1 MQNDHVFEDGFSI
14 VKGTALSV
22 AVSLLGAIILAVILR
37 TCALPDKII
46 YPVNQ
51 TIKAVAVILGVLCF
65 ISGEKGWMKGGVTG
79 LLFTALSNRCFKE
92 FFYSFLKLVFCNRVF
107 LHVIKGADYYFWFV
121 AQHFGVSDKVRF
133 RKNGLSCLCGL
144 GCFFSHRLLPLSV

>member
-22 AVSLLGAIILAVILR
+22 AVSLLGVIIFAVILR

-79 LLFTALSNRCFKE
+79 LLFTALS
-92 FFYSFLKLVFCNRVF
+92 YLVFS
-107 LHVIKGADYYFWFV
+107 VIGGDFSLSWLIFTELFVGAFV
-121 AQHFGVSDKVRF
+121 GM
-133 RKNGLSCLCGL
+133 LSGIIAVNIK
-144 GCFFSHRLLPLSV
+144 R

>member
-22 AVSLLGAIILAVILR
+22 AVSLLGAIIFAVILR

-51 TIKAVAVILGVLCF
+51 TIKAVAVILGVLRF

-79 LLFTALSNRCFKE
+79 LLFTALS
-92 FFYSFLKLVFCNRVF
+92 YLVFSAIGGDFSLSWLIFTELFVGAFVGMISGIIAVN
-107 LHVIKGADYYFWFV
+107 IK
-121 AQHFGVSDKVRF
+121 R
-133 RKNGLSCLCGL
+133 
-144 GCFFSHRLLPLSV
+144 

>member
-22 AVSLLGAIILAVILR
+22 AVSLLGAIIFAVILR

-51 TIKAVAVILGVLCF
+51 TIKALAVILGVLRF
-65 ISGEKGWMKGGVTG
+65 INGEKGWMKGGVTG
-79 LLFTALSNRCFKE
+79 LLFTALS
-92 FFYSFLKLVFCNRVF
+92 YLVFSAIGGDFSLSWLIFTELFVGAFVGMISGIIAVN
-107 LHVIKGADYYFWFV
+107 IK
-121 AQHFGVSDKVRF
+121 R
-133 RKNGLSCLCGL
+133 
-144 GCFFSHRLLPLSV
+144 